1 MERVKT
7 GVTGLDDMLSGGIPN
22 GFVLAV
28 AGGPGSGKSIL
39 ATQFIWQGIQQNED
53 GLFIL
58 LSGEGNEV
66 IAQASQFGYQLDNNP
81 KFHFFI
87 QGGDTENM
95 TEQIQRHIEQF
106 GIRRVVIDS
115 ISLFN
120 VYQRAQRETA
130 TRGSNYSAD
139 ALASKDNRMIIDEIR
154 SYKDVTTMVL
164 VEDYDSMP
172 IEDKVIKFACDG
184 VIKISVNS
192 VLGIRSITV
201 EKMRETN
208 HPLTASAFEI
218 TQTGIVLRSMKSD

>member
-7 GVTGLDDMLSGGIPN
+7 GIDGLDDILSGGIPK
-22 GFVLAV
+22 GFVV
-28 AGGPGSGKSIL
+28 VISGGPGSGKSIL
-39 ATQFIWQGIQQNED
+39 ATQFIWQGIQQNVD

-58 LSGEGNEV
+58 LSGEGNEL
-66 IAQASQFGYQLDNNP
+66 IAQARQFGYELENNP

-95 TEQIQRHIEQF
+95 TEQIQKHIVQF
-106 GIRRVVIDS
+106 NIKRVVIDS

-120 VYQRAQRETA
+120 VYQRAEREIA
-130 TRGSNYSAD
+130 NRGANYNAD
-139 ALASKDNRMIIDEIR
+139 AVASKDNRMIIDELR
-154 SYKDVTTMVL
+154 SYKDVTTIVL

-184 VIKISVNS
+184 VIRIGVNP
-192 VLGIRSITV
+192 VLGTRSITV

-208 HPLTASAFEI
+208 HPLTASTFEI
-218 TQTGIVLRSMKSD
+218 SDTGIRLRPIKSD